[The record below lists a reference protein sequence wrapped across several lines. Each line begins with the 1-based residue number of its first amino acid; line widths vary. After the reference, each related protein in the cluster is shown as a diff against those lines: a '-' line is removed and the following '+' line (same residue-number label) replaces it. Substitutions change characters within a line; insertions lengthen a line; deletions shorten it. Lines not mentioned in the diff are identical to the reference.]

1 MDLVPYHIGIATDDI
16 ESSQRDMTA
25 ALGLTWSEPATQRVL
40 MHDVE
45 GRPQVM
51 PITSS
56 SRQGP
61 IHIDLIKGDPDS
73 LWDTSAPRIHHVAFR
88 SDDVEGDVAHLEKL
102 GWRLEI
108 TLPDPDG
115 RPSVFAY
122 LVNGDGLRLELVH
135 DPTYQSY
142 ISFLEQ

>member
-25 ALGLTWSEPATQRVL
+25 ALGLTWSDPATQRVL
-40 MHDVE
+40 MHDVA
-45 GRPQVM
+45 GRPQVQ

-73 LWDTSAPRIHHVAFR
+73 LWDTAAPQIHHVAYR
-88 SDDVEGDVAHLEKL
+88 TDDVEGDVAHLENL

-108 TLPDPDG
+108 TLAGPDG

-122 LVNGDGLRLELVH
+122 LINSDGLRLELVQ
-135 DPTYQSY
+135 DATYQSY
-142 ISFLEQ
+142 ISLLEQ